1 MIFGGGKKASQKELR
16 GKIEGILSILEEMA
30 PGGEAP
36 KESAG
41 DAGTDGQAV
50 NTWASMAP
58 LKKMIEDMQRR
69 TTEMGS
75 AQQGLQSEYK
85 KFVDDCQGRDD
96 LSAGSRYQ
104 LASDFFSFLVAES
117 AKGRKA
123 VESLGHDFAK
133 LFEGLDKYAES
144 AKSGPGVS
152 SGDISERV
160 DRLRQ
165 AVMELASFLSVDV
178 TGPSEEKSA

>member
-1 MIFGGGKKASQKELR
+1 MIFGGGKKASQRELR

-30 PGGEAP
+30 PGGEARD
-36 KESAG
+36 ESAG
-41 DAGTDGQAV
+41 DAGADGQAV
-50 NTWASMAP
+50 DTSASMAP
-58 LKKMIEDMQRR
+58 LKKIIEDMQRR

-85 KFVDDCQGRDD
+85 EFVEGCQSKEE
-96 LSAGSRYQ
+96 LSAGGRYQ
-104 LASDFFSFLVAES
+104 LASDFFSYLVAES

-123 VESLGHDFAK
+123 VEALGHDFAK
-133 LFEGLDKYAES
+133 LSENLDKYVES
-144 AKSGPGVS
+144 AKSGPGVP

-165 AVMELASFLSVDV
+165 AVMDLASFLSVDV